1 MKKQFFSLALFA
13 VAWFA
18 GGTALAHDGDHSYT
32 NGICTIEGCTDKYQ
46 APALVDGWYELT
58 NAGNVEWIGDYVKN
72 TAVDPKVKM
81 MNDIDF
87 TGITHTPIGPDAQHK
102 FNGVFDGQG
111 YRIKN
116 LTLSLE
122 ESGSNVGFF
131 LWVRGGS
138 TIKNLTFDRTCS
150 FSAKDRAAAFICV
163 LQANSSYPVTI
174 ENCVNYANVSS
185 GAKVASGFVAACN
198 WQNDDQ
204 PAVNFTNCVN
214 AGTISST
221 SDWTAAFFGWNKS
234 SNVCTFTNCINIGNL
249 DKIDGK
255 HNLARGNNYEK
266 LSFVN
271 CYDLVNTTAQGKTGE
286 DGVIS
291 APTLVDGYYQ
301 ITSAIDVE
309 WFSQQVAKGGDVNL
323 QIKGK
328 LMNDIDFL
336 GIENLHSPIG
346 PDTGKKFNGTFDG
359 QGFRIKNMI
368 IERPTTDY
376 QGFFGYLRGN
386 IQETYVKNLIID
398 SSCSI
403 TGKYAV
409 GGIAASG
416 QNNETF
422 IYIQNCVNEANITAT
437 GGDAGGILGSSTSN
451 HPKWIIQNCV
461 NTGTITATTEK
472 PYAGGLTGWMGDNS
486 SSRVENFIN
495 IGTIEHY
502 TENIWRGANITT
514 TNLVDLSDTGNKTQ
528 GNVLSLTA
536 NDVTSGKLAYYM
548 NEQTNSINFYQT
560 IGTDE
565 YPVPFR
571 SHSQV
576 YKDNCGGLAFDSYS
590 NTVGGVSYT
599 HIAKTNGYC
608 ERCNN
613 NTVTSLSKDGD
624 NYYLIGN
631 AGQLEY
637 FSDMVETGGQN
648 TAHKA
653 KLTAD
658 IDMTGVTHKPI
669 GGGANDSNKFNSTF
683 DGQNHKISNMTS
695 FTRTE
700 NVGLFSWVRG
710 SSIIKNLTIDE
721 TCSIS
726 GTEHV
731 AAFVGKIQAGDNVR
745 FENCINKA
753 SVNCTGNHAAAFV
766 AKSFSSGLKT
776 NMLNCGNAGRI
787 QSGLNACAFVSW
799 NTGGTIKN
807 CWNVGEIVKSDWDK
821 NHGADYDNTIMV
833 STLNF
838 FNGDAADNV
847 SLVNTFDASSSEERS
862 QGTLLDPSAAASGE
876 LTYKLGG
883 DWCQTIGTDTHPVFE
898 KTHGIVNYISAAGYT
913 TQYIPSTDVTIP
925 TGVEAFAGKVNGTS
939 ISLVAIENAISKE
952 DAVVLK
958 GSEGYYSFVPT
969 SGISKATNN
978 NLKGSDG
985 NVTSDGSTIFALSN
999 KANGVGFYPVG
1010 DGVKIPAGKAYLEYT
1025 GSNAVKGF
1033 TFVFDDDATGI
1044 EGVQEVQEVQGA
1056 IYNIAGQRLD
1066 NSQFTIHNSQLKRGI
1081 YIVNGKKVLK

>member
-1 MKKQFFSLALFA
+1 MAQH
-13 VAWFA
+13 
-18 GGTALAHDGDHSYT
+18 GGDHSYT
-32 NGICTIEGCTDKYQ
+32 NGICTIEGCTEKYQ
-46 APALVDGWYELT
+46 APALVDDWYELT

-87 TGITHTPIGPDAQHK
+87 SGITHTPIGPDAQHK

-163 LQANSSYPVTI
+163 LQANSSSPVTI
-174 ENCVNYANVSS
+174 ENCVNYASVSS
-185 GAKVASGFVAACN
+185 DAKVASGFVAACN

-214 AGTISST
+214 AGTISSN
-221 SDWTAAFFGWNKS
+221 SDKTAAFFGWNKS
-234 SNVCTFTNCINIGNL
+234 SNVCTFTNCINIGSL
-249 DKIDGK
+249 TKIDGT

-286 DGVIS
+286 DGVIN
-291 APTLVDGYYQ
+291 APTLDDGYYQ
-301 ITSAIDVE
+301 LTSAIDVE
-309 WFSQQVAKGGDVNL
+309 WFSQQVAKGGDANL
-323 QIKGK
+323 QINGK

-346 PDTGKKFNGTFDG
+346 PNTGSKYNGTFDG

-368 IERPTTDY
+368 IERPTDSNI
-376 QGFFGYLRGN
+376 GFFGFLRGN
-386 IQETYVKNLIID
+386 AQNTTVKNLIMD
-398 SSCSI
+398 KSCTI
-403 TGKYAV
+403 HGYNRV
-409 GGIAASG
+409 GGITGSC
-416 QNNETF
+416 QNNGTIITIENV
-422 IYIQNCVNEANITAT
+422 INEATVIAEHQDAAGII
-437 GGDAGGILGSSTSN
+437 GGQEGNG
-451 HPKWIIQNCV
+451 PKWLIKNV
-461 NTGTITATTEK
+461 LNVGTITAKNEA
-472 PYAGGLTGWMGDNS
+472 PFAGALCCYLGGNGES
-486 SSRVENFIN
+486 VIENFVNLGIINGHNGGN
-495 IGTIEHY
+495 IGRIAGTS
-502 TENIWRGANITT
+502 TNII
-514 TNLVDLSDTGNKTQ
+514 DLSETTDKTQ
-528 GNVLSLTA
+528 GVVASLTTE
-536 NDVTSGKLAYYM
+536 DITSGKLAWY
-548 NEQTNSINFYQT
+548 INNNDNQDDDAFFQNL
-560 IGTDE
+560 GTDADA
-565 YPVPFR
+565 YPVPF
-571 SHSQV
+571 STSGHV
-576 YKDNCGGLAFDSYS
+576 YAHGTYRCDGETLPGTTYDNTASVTPVIPPHNYS
-590 NTVGGVSYT
+590 
-599 HIAKTNGYC
+599 TNGFC
-608 ERCNN
+608 QNEGCTKPNQAP
-613 NTVTSLSKDGD
+613 TVDDDG
-624 NYYLIGN
+624 YYLIGN

-731 AAFVGKIQAGDNVR
+731 AAFVGKTQAGDNVR

-753 SVNCTGNHAAAFV
+753 NVNCTGNHAAAFV

-821 NHGADYDNTIMV
+821 NNGADYDNTIMV

-847 SLVNTFDASSSEERS
+847 SLVNTFDASESEQRS
-862 QGTLLDPSAAASGE
+862 QGTLLEASAAASGE
-876 LTYKLGG
+876 LTYKIGG
-883 DWCQTIGTDTHPVFE
+883 VWRQTIGTDAHPVFVGPE
-898 KTHGIVNYISAAGYT
+898 VLYVGDAGYT
-913 TQYIPSTDVTIP
+913 TFFDVSNGWKLNGDAQAYIGTINGSALHLDEINDIP
-925 TGVEAFAGKVNGTS
+925 AGT
-939 ISLVAIENAISKE
+939 
-952 DAVVLK
+952 AVVI
-958 GSEGYYSFVPT
+958 GGTYYNKVS
-969 SGISKATNN
+969 ATATANTTGN
-978 NLKGSDG
+978 VLKGSDG
-985 NVTSDGSTIFALSN
+985 TVTGGDGIYALSTLGGT
-999 KANGVGFYPVG
+999 APVGFYPLT
-1010 DGVKIPAGKAYLEYT
+1010 DTNIKIPAGKAYLNLS
-1025 GSNAVKGF
+1025 GSTVKAF

-1044 EGVQEVQEVQGA
+1044 EETLSNSPLKGEN
-1056 IYNIAGQRLD
+1056 IYNVAGQRI
-1066 NSQFTIHNSQLKRGI
+1066 QKMQKGI
-1081 YIVNGKKVLK
+1081 NIVNGKKVMVK

>member
-1 MKKQFFSLALFA
+1 MKKQLLSLALLSA
-13 VAWFA
+13 AWLA
-18 GGTALAHDGDHSYT
+18 SGTAQAHDGDHSYT

-46 APALVDGWYELT
+46 APALVDDWYELT
-58 NAGNVEWIGDYVKN
+58 NAGNVEWIGDYVLN
-72 TAVDPKVKM
+72 TAIDPKVKM

-87 TGITHTPIGPDAQHK
+87 TDITHTPIGPDAQHK

-116 LTLSLE
+116 LKLNLE

-163 LQANSSYPVTI
+163 LQANSSSPVTI
-174 ENCVNYANVSS
+174 ENCVNYADVSS
-185 GAKVASGFVAACN
+185 SAKVASGFVAACN
-198 WQNDDQ
+198 WVNDDQ

-214 AGTISST
+214 AGTISSN
-221 SDWTAAFFGWNKS
+221 SDKTAAFFGWNKS
-234 SNVCTFTNCINIGNL
+234 SNVCTFTNCINIGSL
-249 DKIDGK
+249 TKIDGT

-286 DGVIS
+286 DGVIN
-291 APTLVDGYYQ
+291 APTLDDGYYQ
-301 ITSAIDVE
+301 LTSAIDVE
-309 WFSQQVAKGGDVNL
+309 WFSQQVAKGGDANL

-548 NEQTNSINFYQT
+548 NEQANSINFYQT

-710 SSIIKNLTIDE
+710 GSIIKNLTIDE

-753 SVNCTGNHAAAFV
+753 SVNCSGNHAAAFV
-766 AKSFSSGLKT
+766 AKSFSDNLKT
-776 NMLNCGNAGRI
+776 NMINCGNEGRI
-787 QSGLNACAFVSW
+787 VAGLNACALVSW

-807 CWNVGEIVKSDWDK
+807 CWNVGEIVKSDWDRS
-821 NHGADYDNTIMV
+821 NSNNDGEACH
-833 STLNF
+833 TLNF
-838 FNGDAADNV
+838 YNHPSGV
-847 SLVNTFDASSSEERS
+847 SITVTNSFDASSSAARS
-862 QGTLLDPSAAASGE
+862 QGTLLDASAAASGE
-876 LTYKLGG
+876 LTYKIGG
-883 DWCQTIGTDTHPVFE
+883 DWRQMLGTDSHPVLDSS
-898 KTHGIVNYISAAGYT
+898 KPYVYQIIVSNAEYASFVPEVNVAA
-913 TQYIPSTDVTIP
+913 IP
-925 TGVEAFAGKVNGTS
+925 TGVTAYAGQNNGTYLHLEEVTQLPANNAFVVKAAEGNYYYNNTDAARS
-939 ISLVAIENAISKE
+939 YSAEN
-952 DAVVLK
+952 DLT
-958 GSEGYYSFVPT
+958 YS
-969 SGISKATNN
+969 ATEIV
-978 NLKGSDG
+978 SDG
-985 NVTSDGSTIFALSN
+985 KKYCLAN
-999 KANGVGFYPVG
+999 KTTGVGFYQVNN
-1010 DGVKIPAGKAYLEYT
+1010 GVSIPARKVYLEVP
-1025 GSNAVKGF
+1025 APVKAFYGF
-1033 TFVFDDDATGI
+1033 FDDDDATSINEELRVKNEESGA
-1044 EGVQEVQEVQGA
+1044 A
-1056 IYNIAGQRLD
+1056 IYNVAGQMVNGKSVNAKLP
-1066 NSQFTIHNSQLKRGI
+1066 KGI
-1081 YIVNGKKVLK
+1081 YIVNGKKVMVK

>member
-1 MKKQFFSLALFA
+1 MKKQLLSLALLSA
-13 VAWFA
+13 AWLA
-18 GGTALAHDGDHSYT
+18 GGSALAHDGDHSYT

-221 SDWTAAFFGWNKS
+221 SDKTAAFFGWNKS
-234 SNVCTFTNCINIGNL
+234 SNVCTFTNCINIGSL
-249 DKIDGK
+249 TKIDDT

-286 DGVIS
+286 DGVIN
-291 APTLVDGYYQ
+291 APTLDDGYYQ
-301 ITSAIDVE
+301 LTSAIDVE
-309 WFSQQVAKGGDVNL
+309 WFSQQVAKGGDANL

-346 PDTGKKFNGTFDG
+346 PDTGKKFNGAFDG

-386 IQETYVKNLIID
+386 IKDTYVKNLIID

-461 NTGTITATTEK
+461 NTGSITATSAK

-495 IGTIEHY
+495 IGTINYY
-502 TENIWRGANITT
+502 TENIWRGSNITT
-514 TNLVDLSDTGNKTQ
+514 SNLVDLSDTASKTQ
-528 GNVLSLTA
+528 GNVASLTSDDIA
-536 NDVTSGKLAYYM
+536 NGKLAYY
-548 NEQTNSINFYQT
+548 INTQAGSTVFYQT

-565 YPVPFR
+565 YPVPF
-571 SHSQV
+571 STGHSQV
-576 YKDNCGGLAFDSYS
+576 YQDYNCDGNLKDSYS
-590 NTVGGVSYT
+590 NTVDGYHYAHVLKS
-599 HIAKTNGYC
+599 NGFC
-608 ERCNN
+608 ENCTLNP
-613 NTVTSLSKDGD
+613 VTSLSQDGESF
-624 NYYLIGN
+624 YLISN
-631 AGQLEY
+631 AAELEY
-637 FSDMVETGGQN
+637 FSGMVETGGQN
-648 TAHKA
+648 TAHRA

-695 FTRTE
+695 YTRTE

-710 SSIIKNLTIDE
+710 GSIIKNLTIDE

-787 QSGLNACAFVSW
+787 QSALNACAFVSW

-821 NHGADYDNTIMV
+821 THGADYDNTIMV

-838 FNGDAADNV
+838 FNGDAANNV

-883 DWCQTIGTDTHPVFE
+883 DWCQTIGTNAHPVFE
-898 KTHGIVNYISAAGYT
+898 GPDVLYVGDAGYST
-913 TQYIPSTDVTIP
+913 FYDASNDWELNGDAHAYIGTINGSALHLDEIDDIP
-925 TGVEAFAGKVNGTS
+925 AGT
-939 ISLVAIENAISKE
+939 
-952 DAVVLK
+952 AVVI
-958 GSEGYYSFVPT
+958 
-969 SGISKATNN
+969 SGTYFNKVSTTATATTTGNV
-978 NLKGSDG
+978 LKGSDG
-985 NVTSDGSTIFALSN
+985 NVTGDGSTIFAL
-999 KANGVGFYPVG
+999 ANGEKGVGFYPVG
-1010 DGVKIPAGKAYLEYT
+1010 DGVTIPAGKAYLVD
-1025 GSNAVKGF
+1025 GSLVKGF

-1044 EGVQEVQEVQGA
+1044 EDIKDFKDLKDSKV
-1056 IYNIAGQRLD
+1056 IYNVAGQRI
-1066 NSQFTIHNSQLKRGI
+1066 QKMQKGI
-1081 YIVNGKKVLK
+1081 NIVNGKKIAVK

>member
-1 MKKQFFSLALFA
+1 MKKQLFSLALLS
-13 VAWFA
+13 VAWLA
-18 GGTALAHDGDHSYT
+18 GGSAQAHDGDHSYT
-32 NGICTIEGCTDKYQ
+32 NGICAIEGCTDKYQ

-58 NAGNVEWIGDYVKN
+58 NAGNVEWIGDYVLN
-72 TAVDPKVKM
+72 TAIDPKVKM

-87 TGITHTPIGPDAQHK
+87 TGITHTPIGPNAQHK

-163 LQANSSYPVTI
+163 LQANSSSPVTI

-198 WQNDDQ
+198 WENDDQ

-221 SDWTAAFFGWNKS
+221 SDKTAAFFGWNKS
-234 SNVCTFTNCINIGNL
+234 SSVCTFTNCINIGSL
-249 DKIDGK
+249 TKIDDT

-271 CYDLVNTTAQGKTGE
+271 CYDLVNTTAQGKTGG
-286 DGVIS
+286 DGVIN

-301 ITSAIDVE
+301 LTSAIDVE
-309 WFSQQVAKGGDVNL
+309 WFSQQVAKGGDANL
-323 QIKGK
+323 QINGK

-346 PDTGKKFNGTFDG
+346 PNTGSKYNGTFDG

-368 IERPTTDY
+368 INRPTIDN
-376 QGFFGYLRGN
+376 QGFFGFLRGN
-386 IQETYVKNLIID
+386 AANTTVRNLIMD
-398 SSCSI
+398 KSCTI
-403 TGKYAV
+403 HGRNRV
-409 GGIAASG
+409 GGITGSC
-416 QNNETF
+416 QNNGTLITLEN
-422 IYIQNCVNEANITAT
+422 IVNEATVIAEHQDAAGII
-437 GGDAGGILGSSTSN
+437 GGQEGDG
-451 HPKWIIQNCV
+451 PKWLIKNV
-461 NTGTITATTEK
+461 LNVGTITAKNEA
-472 PYAGGLTGWMGDNS
+472 PFAGALCCFLGGNGES
-486 SSRVENFIN
+486 VIENFVNLGIINGHNGGN
-495 IGTIEHY
+495 IGRIAGTS
-502 TENIWRGANITT
+502 TNII
-514 TNLVDLSDTGNKTQ
+514 DLSETTDKTQ
-528 GNVLSLTA
+528 GVVASLTTE
-536 NDVTSGKLAYYM
+536 DITSGKLAWY
-548 NEQTNSINFYQT
+548 INNNDNQDDDAFFQNL
-560 IGTDE
+560 GTDADA
-565 YPVPFR
+565 YPVPFS

-590 NTVGGVSYT
+590 NTEGGVSYT

-613 NTVTSLSKDGD
+613 NTITSLSKDGD
-624 NYYLIGN
+624 DYYLIGN

-648 TAHKA
+648 AANKA
-653 KLTAD
+653 RLTAD

-695 FTRTE
+695 YTRTE

-710 SSIIKNLTIDE
+710 GSIIKDLTIDE

-753 SVNCTGNHAAAFV
+753 SVNCSGNHAAAFV

-821 NHGADYDNTIMV
+821 NNGADYDNTIMV

-876 LTYKLGG
+876 LTYKIGG
-883 DWCQTIGTDTHPVFE
+883 VWRQTIGTNAHPVFE
-898 KTHGIVNYISAAGYT
+898 GPDVLYVGDAGYST
-913 TQYIPSTDVTIP
+913 FYDVSNDWALNGDAHAYIGTINGSALHLDEIDDIP
-925 TGVEAFAGKVNGTS
+925 AGT
-939 ISLVAIENAISKE
+939 
-952 DAVVLK
+952 AVVI
-958 GSEGYYSFVPT
+958 GGTYYN
-969 SGISKATNN
+969 KLATTATANTAGN
-978 NLKGSDG
+978 SLLGSDG
-985 NVTSDGSTIFALSN
+985 NVPGGDGIYALSTLGGT
-999 KANGVGFYPVG
+999 APVGFYPLT
-1010 DGVKIPAGKAYLEYT
+1010 DTNIKIPAGKAYLNLS
-1025 GSNAVKGF
+1025 GSTVKAF
-1033 TFVFDDDATGI
+1033 TFVFDDDATGLDAVNG
-1044 EGVQEVQEVQGA
+1044 EGFMVNGP
-1056 IYNIAGQRLD
+1056 IFNLAGQRI
-1066 NSQFTIHNSQLKRGI
+1066 QKMQKGI
-1081 YIVNGKKVLK
+1081 NIVNGKKVMVK